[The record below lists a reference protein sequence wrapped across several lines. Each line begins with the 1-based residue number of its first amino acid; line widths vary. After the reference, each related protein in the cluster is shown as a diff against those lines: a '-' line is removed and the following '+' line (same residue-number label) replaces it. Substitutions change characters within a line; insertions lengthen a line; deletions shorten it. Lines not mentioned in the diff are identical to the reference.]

1 MPRIRLALA
10 SLGLAVA
17 ATTVGVTAM
26 SAPANAGV
34 LSCVGSALVLEHDL
48 RVDGTHA
55 VGGDVARIAH
65 LVAELALDALTLNVT
80 DIQGQAEYVVV
91 HAADG
96 VLHVAQGTV
105 NDAHATLTACQVH

>member
-34 LSCVGSALVLEHDL
+34 LGCVGSALVLEHDL

-55 VGGDVARIAH
+55 VGADVARIAH
-65 LVAELALDALTLNVT
+65 LVS
-80 DIQGQAEYVVV
+80 QAR
-91 HAADG
+91 AW
-96 VLHVAQGTV
+96 T
-105 NDAHATLTACQVH
+105 C